1 MSSSKLGFHH
11 PIGARKSSES
21 GQAFVEL
28 FLAMTFILVPL
39 LIGAGEFA
47 RAAYAY
53 IEVSNAARAAVQ
65 YGAQNHATANDS
77 TGDAGDTAGML
88 TAARNDYAFDPSEL
102 TLNPAPTTVCNCS
115 DTGNSV
121 SCTDPTVCSGAHIE
135 VTLTVHLQANF
146 DPGFYEPFL
155 PNSFTVT
162 STAVQK
168 VLQ

>member
-1 MSSSKLGFHH
+1 MNHTKFH
-11 PIGARKSSES
+11 PRGSLKAGKRGES

-65 YGAQNHATANDS
+65 YGAQNHATATDT
-77 TGDAGDTAGML
+77 TGDAGDTAGIL

-102 TLNPAPTTVCNCS
+102 TLNPAPTTACNCS
-115 DTGNSV
+115 DTGTSV
-121 SCTDPTVCSGAHIE
+121 SCTGPNDCAHLE

>member
-1 MSSSKLGFHH
+1 MNHTKFH
-11 PIGARKSSES
+11 PRGSLKAGKRGES

-65 YGAQNHATANDS
+65 YGAQNHATADD
-77 TGDAGDTAGML
+77 TAGDTAGML
-88 TAARNDYAFDPSEL
+88 TAARNDYAFDPTEL
-102 TLNPAPTTVCNCS
+102 TLSPAPTTACNCS
-115 DTGNSV
+115 DTGDSV